1 MGYSCIS
8 ASEVRERINA
18 ADKTLNSCFDML
30 MDFRHGRDGLEKTI
44 QDFQPTLA
52 ECLYELM
59 QFYQELH
66 REKDALISFK
76 TQFDKETFSQ
86 LMKTNA
92 QYLKVVSTTIEI
104 GKNLGDA
111 YVWFFF
117 RNNRNELDKHFAH
130 KSTGLYVGGI
140 GGRGEL
146 EFIKNS
152 NSIDSL
158 YVLYHGI
165 TTMLRIGDFS
175 LFDSEHGIIG
185 VGELKTKQVEDKLQ
199 VTATITSKA
208 DIRLPMLPQEQ
219 KESFEDRIKAAQKDF
234 PKLEKQLTVQSDLLQ
249 TKDAERSSDLYASY
263 EYDILTGLTQ
273 KTPVAVNSDHSLLIV
288 AAWSKY
294 DSLYDVLTVDEE
306 TQPLPDDFADKAK
319 SLMIPES
326 PHNKI
331 FLGPLNVQVSLMSL
345 PIAWWNIDEKLC
357 RDLYFQKVR
366 IETAFNPAKLLQFF
380 IDDGF
385 TVTSSNSLQKFQIH
399 KDIGNQRISVGN
411 FESICY
417 LVTNSLM
424 KTKDVYAFSKQVT
437 NALENGE
444 YKSGSRIDMH
454 IHLNN
459 FGKEAENGQT

>member
-1 MGYSCIS
+1 M
-8 ASEVRERINA
+8 
-18 ADKTLNSCFDML
+18 
-30 MDFRHGRDGLEKTI
+30 
-44 QDFQPTLA
+44 
-52 ECLYELM
+52 
-59 QFYQELH
+59 
-66 REKDALISFK
+66 
-76 TQFDKETFSQ
+76 
-86 LMKTNA
+86 
-92 QYLKVVSTTIEI
+92 
-104 GKNLGDA
+104 
-111 YVWFFF
+111 
-117 RNNRNELDKHFAH
+117 
-130 KSTGLYVGGI
+130 
-140 GGRGEL
+140 
-146 EFIKNS
+146 
-152 NSIDSL
+152 
-158 YVLYHGI
+158 
-165 TTMLRIGDFS
+165 
-175 LFDSEHGIIG
+175 
-185 VGELKTKQVEDKLQ
+185 
-199 VTATITSKA
+199 
-208 DIRLPMLPQEQ
+208 
-219 KESFEDRIKAAQKDF
+219 
-234 PKLEKQLTVQSDLLQ
+234 
-249 TKDAERSSDLYASY
+249 
-263 EYDILTGLTQ
+263 
-273 KTPVAVNSDHSLLIV
+273 